1 MKKLKTAL
9 PDLLL
14 LAGCALLVAGAA
26 IVWLPAA
33 FFSGGALLVAL
44 GLLLGQSQRGG
55 DGK

>member
-9 PDLLL
+9 PDTLLL
-14 LAGCALLVAGAA
+14 TGCALLVAGAA
-26 IVWLPAA
+26 IVWPPAA
-33 FFSGGALLVAL
+33 FFSGGALLIAL

>member
-9 PDLLL
+9 PDALLL
-14 LAGCALLVAGAA
+14 TGGALLVAGAA
-26 IVWLPAA
+26 IVWPPAA
-33 FFSGGALLVAL
+33 FFSGGALLIAL

>member
-9 PDLLL
+9 PDALLL
-14 LAGCALLVAGAA
+14 TGCALLVAGAA
-26 IVWLPAA
+26 IVWPPAA
-33 FFSGGALLVAL
+33 FFSGGVLLIAL